1 MTCESLS
8 VLKVRLYPADLKILV
23 SVADKRHMGLDALC
37 RDIIGNWCVE
47 QRTQVRMAM
56 PSHHYSA
63 RTGVD
68 EEAE

>member
-23 SVADKRHMGLDALC
+23 SVADKRHMDLDALC

-47 QRTQVRMAM
+47 QRTQVRLAM
-56 PSHHYSA
+56 PAHHYSA
-63 RTGVD
+63 RTG
-68 EEAE
+68 EEEETE

>member
-1 MTCESLS
+1 MTREGLR
-8 VLKVRLYPADLKILV
+8 VMKVRLYPADLKILV
-23 SVADKRHMGLDALC
+23 TVADERHMDLDALC

-47 QRTQVRMAM
+47 QRAKVRLAM
-56 PSHHYSA
+56 PAHHYSA